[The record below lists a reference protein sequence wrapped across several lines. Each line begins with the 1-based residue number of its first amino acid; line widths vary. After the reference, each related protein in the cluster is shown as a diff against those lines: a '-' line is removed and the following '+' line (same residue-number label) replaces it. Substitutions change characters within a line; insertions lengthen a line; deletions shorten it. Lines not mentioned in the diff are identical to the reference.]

1 MLAILAAVLVLMA
14 RFWGPGLHIWAGDR
28 TLERLREKRRHLPAE
43 NLILRHPEPFL
54 YGTVAADLI
63 SFKRFGGRR
72 NSCHN
77 WNMAE
82 RLAPFLT
89 TPATRAFGL
98 GYLCH
103 LAADVTSHNIFV
115 PYERVAE
122 LTPPFM
128 GHAFLESLADAHIS
142 ERCWERLKELRHR
155 TNFAR
160 YDAIVDEA
168 VGIKVLPLGGNR
180 WIFTRL
186 VLAAYRPM
194 WRRAHGFW
202 RHGQHLVELDLTLL
216 HILRNQILE
225 DMDSVISGRDY
236 AILTTQDPSG
246 LKALRD
252 ARLIRR
258 RILEQY
264 PPRDRALPEA
274 RRVARERFWNLQRP
288 LFPPG
293 LR

>member
-1 MLAILAAVLVLMA
+1 MLTILAVVLVLLA
-14 RFWGPGLHIWAGDR
+14 RFWGPGFHIWAGDR
-28 TLERLREKRRHLPAE
+28 TLERLREKRRHLPSE
-43 NLILRHPEPFL
+43 DLILRHPEPFL

-122 LTPPFM
+122 LTPAFM
-128 GHAFLESLADAHIS
+128 GHAFLESLADAHMP
-142 ERCWERLKELRHR
+142 ERSWEKLEELRRHMR
-155 TNFAR
+155 LAH

-168 VGIKVLPLGGNR
+168 VGIKVLPLRGNR
-180 WIFTRL
+180 WIFRRL
-186 VLAAYRPM
+186 VLAACRPM

-202 RHGQHLVELDLTLL
+202 RHGQRLVELDLTLL
-216 HILRNQILE
+216 HILRNQVLE
-225 DMDSVISGRDY
+225 DIDSVISGRDY
-236 AILTTQDPSG
+236 DILTMQDPSG
-246 LKALRD
+246 FKALRD
-252 ARLIRR
+252 ARLLRR
-258 RILEQY
+258 RILELY
-264 PPRDRALPEA
+264 PSRDRALPEA